1 MLRRID
7 GKPFSGQLVYR
18 RSEWGL
24 DVEPRPSGGVS
35 SLQLNEVQIEV
46 DEEGRLLYVWG
57 YCPHES
63 WQPATLDAP
72 AATPGRL
79 QYVGWTIVRGV
90 SIQLNPDKGWAVGYD
105 SSSQWL
111 CLGDASARAEMIGFA
126 PDAVA
131 ALNEKKKLVAL
142 WLHPAVRE

>member
-1 MLRRID
+1 MLTRID
-7 GKPFSGQLVYR
+7 GKPFSGRLVYC
-18 RSEWGL
+18 RSDRAFG
-24 DVEPRPSGGVS
+24 VEPKPSGGVS

-46 DEEGRLLYVWG
+46 DEDGRLLYVWG

-63 WQPATLDAP
+63 WVPATLNAP

-79 QYVGWTIVRGV
+79 QYVGQDILRGV

-111 CLGDASARAEMIGFA
+111 CLGDASARAEMIAFA
-126 PDAVA
+126 PDAIA
-131 ALNEKKKLVAL
+131 ALNGEELVAL
-142 WLHPAVRE
+142 WLHPDPQE